1 MEIKPWFTSPSIAP
15 ISDDIIRQMLCR
27 TIPNRRKRKSVS
39 LTSSSEK
46 KSKVDH
52 DGDDD
57 DDNIDCKQEPSVPLL
72 PSILSTTS
80 RHILRPVAN
89 QFFTSQSTTKL
100 SVTSSSTHFCP
111 YLILIRE
118 NS

>member
-1 MEIKPWFTSPSIAP
+1 
-15 ISDDIIRQMLCR
+15 MLYR
-27 TIPNRRKRKSVS
+27 TIPISRKRKSIN
-39 LTSSSEK
+39 LSSSSSPLNK
-46 KSKVDH
+46 KLRIDSNDH
-52 DGDDD
+52 DVNT
-57 DDNIDCKQEPSVPLL
+57 DNIDCKQEPKVPQLS
-72 PSILSTTS
+72 SILSTTS

-111 YLILIRE
+111 YLILIRQ

>member
-1 MEIKPWFTSPSIAP
+1 
-15 ISDDIIRQMLCR
+15 MLYR
-27 TIPNRRKRKSVS
+27 TIPTRRKRKSIDLS
-39 LTSSSEK
+39 LSLNK
-46 KSKVDH
+46 KSKIDSDNQEV
-52 DGDDD
+52 
-57 DDNIDCKQEPSVPLL
+57 NIDCKEEPRVPQL

-111 YLILIRE
+111 YLILIRQ

>member
-1 MEIKPWFTSPSIAP
+1 MP
-15 ISDDIIRQMLCR
+15 ITDECIRQMLYR
-27 TIPNRRKRKSVS
+27 TIPNRRKRKPTD
-39 LTSSSEK
+39 LTSSMNK
-46 KSKVDH
+46 KLRIDSDNQEVHVDT
-52 DGDDD
+52 
-57 DDNIDCKQEPSVPLL
+57 IVDCKEEPRVPQL

-100 SVTSSSTHFCP
+100 SVTSSSAHFCP
-111 YLILIRE
+111 YLILIRQ

>member
-1 MEIKPWFTSPSIAP
+1 
-15 ISDDIIRQMLCR
+15 MLYR
-27 TIPNRRKRKSVS
+27 TIPSCRKRKSIN
-39 LTSSSEK
+39 LSSSLNK
-46 KSKVDH
+46 KSKIDSIDH
-52 DGDDD
+52 E
-57 DDNIDCKQEPSVPLL
+57 DNIDEINCKKEPKIPQL

-100 SVTSSSTHFCP
+100 SVTTSSTHFCP
-111 YLILIRE
+111 YLILIRQ

>member
-1 MEIKPWFTSPSIAP
+1 MLYQTIA
-15 ISDDIIRQMLCR
+15 I
-27 TIPNRRKRKSVS
+27 RRKRKSIDLIS
-39 LTSSSEK
+39 LSNK
-46 KSKVDH
+46 KSKTNSIDH
-52 DGDDD
+52 E
-57 DDNIDCKQEPSVPLL
+57 DNTDNINQIDCKKEPRVPQL

-111 YLILIRE
+111 YLILIRQ

>member
-1 MEIKPWFTSPSIAP
+1 MLYQIIA
-15 ISDDIIRQMLCR
+15 
-27 TIPNRRKRKSVS
+27 TRRKRKSVD
-39 LTSSSEK
+39 LISSSNK
-46 KSKVDH
+46 KSKNNSIDH
-52 DGDDD
+52 E
-57 DDNIDCKQEPSVPLL
+57 DNTDNINEIDCKKEPRVPQL

-111 YLILIRE
+111 YLILIRQ

>member
-1 MEIKPWFTSPSIAP
+1 MLYQTIA
-15 ISDDIIRQMLCR
+15 
-27 TIPNRRKRKSVS
+27 TRRKRKSVD
-39 LTSSSEK
+39 LISSSNK
-46 KSKVDH
+46 KSKNNSIDH
-52 DGDDD
+52 E
-57 DDNIDCKQEPSVPLL
+57 DNTDNINEIDCKKEPRVPQL

-111 YLILIRE
+111 YLILIRQ

>member
-1 MEIKPWFTSPSIAP
+1 
-15 ISDDIIRQMLCR
+15 MLYR
-27 TIPNRRKRKSVS
+27 TIPNCRKRKSIH
-39 LTSSSEK
+39 LSSSSSLNK
-46 KSKVDH
+46 NSKIDSIDH
-52 DGDDD
+52 GNNT
-57 DDNIDCKQEPSVPLL
+57 DNIDEIDCKKEPRLPQL

-80 RHILRPVAN
+80 RHILRPVPN

-111 YLILIRE
+111 YLILIRQ

>member
-1 MEIKPWFTSPSIAP
+1 MTTIT
-15 ISDDIIRQMLCR
+15 DDCIRQMLYR
-27 TIPNRRKRKSVS
+27 TIPTRRKRKSIDLS
-39 LTSSSEK
+39 LSLNK
-46 KSKVDH
+46 KSKIDSDNQEV
-52 DGDDD
+52 
-57 DDNIDCKQEPSVPLL
+57 NIDCKEEPRVPQL

-111 YLILIRE
+111 YLILIRQ

>member
-1 MEIKPWFTSPSIAP
+1 MIAP
-15 ISDDIIRQMLCR
+15 ISDDTIRQMLYR
-27 TIPNRRKRKSVS
+27 TIPTRRKRKSLNLSSS
-39 LTSSSEK
+39 LTK
-46 KSKVDH
+46 KSKNYSIDH
-52 DGDDD
+52 GNNT
-57 DDNIDCKQEPSVPLL
+57 DNIDEIDCKKEPIVPQL

-111 YLILIRE
+111 YLILIRQ